1 MYTHAPENYDCPI
14 CRVVQ
19 GHFAPTQPVTR
30 PEDVILQTPLATAFI
45 SARWW
50 PNNPGHVL
58 VVPNTH
64 FENIYDLPA
73 TYAAEIHTLAQKIA
87 LAFKEVYK
95 CDGVSTRQ
103 HNEPAGNQDTW
114 HYHLHVFPRYQD
126 DDLYKSFGEWTT
138 PPQRLPY
145 TQKLRDY
152 FSQLNS

>member
-19 GHFAPTQPVTR
+19 GHFTPTQPVTR

-50 PNNPGHVL
+50 PNNSGHVL
-58 VVPNTH
+58 VVPNKH

-73 TYAAEIHTLAQKIA
+73 NYVADIHTLAQNIA

-95 CDGVSTRQ
+95 CDGVSTR
-103 HNEPAGNQDTW
+103 
-114 HYHLHVFPRYQD
+114 
-126 DDLYKSFGEWTT
+126 
-138 PPQRLPY
+138 
-145 TQKLRDY
+145 
-152 FSQLNS
+152 